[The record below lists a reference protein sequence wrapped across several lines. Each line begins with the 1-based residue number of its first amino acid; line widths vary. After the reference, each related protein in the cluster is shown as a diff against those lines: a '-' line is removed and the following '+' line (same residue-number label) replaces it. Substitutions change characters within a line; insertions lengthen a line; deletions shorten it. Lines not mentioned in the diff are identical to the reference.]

1 MSGKMALIKKKKKS
15 IYCFQS
21 LESHVSGKKSIL
33 FRWKCLHSHS
43 DVILHMSH
51 WGRWGGGQ
59 PEAQDGLCRES
70 GTFLDNCEQRNS
82 TQHHRDL
89 KFCAVES
96 HLDRFSPHS
105 PKSSNESKKKKKSWN
120 PILKSGS
127 VFVWQ
132 WFLSLCHDGQF
143 SPPGSTN
150 KHQGILMFKKGS
162 ILKKII
168 YLCMQENAFDFNH
181 QQDLMVSSGFL
192 GSSSKWETGPIWL
205 ESITCYWNRLLTACN
220 SQRGY
225 SISHTT

>member
-1 MSGKMALIKKKKKS
+1 MSGKMALIKKKK
-15 IYCFQS
+15 INILFPIIRIPCQWQ
-21 LESHVSGKKSIL
+21 KSIL
-33 FRWKCLHSHS
+33 FIWKCLHSHS
-43 DVILHMSH
+43 DVILHMNH

-82 TQHHRDL
+82 TQQHQDL

-105 PKSSNESKKKKKSWN
+105 SKSSNESKTKKKSWN
-120 PILKSGS
+120 PILKSGR
-127 VFVWQ
+127 VFVWRSS
-132 WFLSLCHDGQF
+132 LSLCHDDQF

-150 KHQGILMFKKGS
+150 KHQGILMFQKGS

-168 YLCMQENAFDFNH
+168 YLCMQENALDFNH
-181 QQDLMVSSGFL
+181 QQDLMVSSGSL
-192 GSSSKWETGPIWL
+192 GSSSKWRQGRSDWRASRVTEID
-205 ESITCYWNRLLTACN
+205 STACN